1 MQTFY
6 LLAAI
11 VGTVLPW
18 VSFLPFLVENG
29 LWPVTILTALYV
41 NGATAGLSTDF
52 FLTCGVFWIFAIRE
66 ARLAGLKGWLFVI
79 PAAPLIGLSMALP
92 AFLYLRERTVNHV

>member
-18 VSFLPFLVENG
+18 VGFLPFLVENSP
-29 LWPVTILTALYV
+29 WPETILTALYA

-52 FLTCGVFWIFAIRE
+52 FLTCGVFWIFVIRE
-66 ARLAGLKGWLFVI
+66 ARQIGLKGWFFVL
-79 PAAPLIGLSMALP
+79 PSAPHDRSVDGSAHLPLSQRASCKS
-92 AFLYLRERTVNHV
+92 